1 MKTLPIADLAGRH
14 PGLTKALGE
23 TYTEAAGVCLSRHHQ
38 SPATL
43 SIDAHGDLSECT
55 AEWFEPDERT
65 LRAWANEI
73 DATEAGAYGVSLA
86 AIEMTGGYVAVSR
99 AQTLTGA
106 DYYLA
111 PAESAFDDLEACLR
125 LEVSG
130 TDTGNQLAIKQRL
143 KAKISQAAKGSS
155 NLPAI
160 ASVVGFQERTVA
172 IATVD
177 GNHDVG

>member
-1 MKTLPIADLAGRH
+1 MKTLPLADLAERH

-23 TYTEAAGVCLSRHHQ
+23 SYAEAAGVCFSRHHR
-38 SPATL
+38 SPAVL
-43 SIDAHGDLSECT
+43 SIDSHESQSECS
-55 AEWFEPDERT
+55 AEWREPDERT

-86 AIEMTGGYVAVSR
+86 AIEMTEGYVAVSR

-111 PAESAFDDLEACLR
+111 PADSALDDLEACLR
-125 LEVSG
+125 LEISG
-130 TDTGNQLAIKQRL
+130 SDAGNQAAIRQRL
-143 KAKISQAAKGSS
+143 KSKIRQAAKGSS

>member
-1 MKTLPIADLAGRH
+1 MKTLPLADLAERH

-23 TYTEAAGVCLSRHHQ
+23 SYAEAAGLCFSRHHR
-38 SPATL
+38 SPAVL
-43 SIDAHGDLSECT
+43 SIDSHESQSECS
-55 AEWFEPDERT
+55 AV
-65 LRAWANEI
+65 RAWANEI

-86 AIEMTGGYVAVSR
+86 AIEMTEGYVAVSR

-111 PAESAFDDLEACLR
+111 PADSALDDLEACLR
-125 LEVSG
+125 LEISG
-130 TDTGNQLAIKQRL
+130 SDAGNQAAIRQRL
-143 KAKISQAAKGSS
+143 KSKIKQAAKGSS

>member
-1 MKTLPIADLAGRH
+1 MTALPLSDLAERH

-23 TYTEAAGVCLSRHHQ
+23 TYTEAAGVCLSRHHA

-43 SIDAHGDLSECT
+43 SIDSHGEPTECSV
-55 AEWFEPDERT
+55 EWSEPDERT

-86 AIEMTGGYVAVSR
+86 AIEITEGYVAVSR

-106 DYYLA
+106 DFYLA
-111 PAESAFDDLEACLR
+111 PAESAFNDLEACLR

-130 TDTGNQLAIKQRL
+130 SDAGNQSAIKQRL
-143 KAKISQAAKGSS
+143 RAKVKQAAKGAS

-160 ASVVGFQERTVA
+160 ASVVGFQERAVA